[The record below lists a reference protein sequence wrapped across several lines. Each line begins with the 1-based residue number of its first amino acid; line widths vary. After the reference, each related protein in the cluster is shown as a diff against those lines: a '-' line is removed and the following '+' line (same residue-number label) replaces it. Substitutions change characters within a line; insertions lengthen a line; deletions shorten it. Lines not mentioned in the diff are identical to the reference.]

1 MKVAGAEHVVAAPRR
16 FVLATLSALA
26 LVAAPATAKA
36 RSDFPV
42 QSQSPPYF
50 VVDAVSSPAGSDS
63 ARVEIHWEI
72 PRESL
77 AFRGEGE
84 ECRALYDVAIVFK
97 HDKHQIAGDRWSRRV
112 RCTDLPATVGAVTRG
127 RETFLVPRG
136 SYDVEVTMTLPATR
150 RTSFAEGKLEVGLE
164 KSPIDVSDLEFL
176 QETPEGL
183 RTNPGHEMAKGDRGH
198 FARITLQ
205 PPGGRPASCRV
216 RWTLTDVRRAR
227 WAGGDST
234 LAISEPIQFDVPL
247 VVDQLEP
254 GGYRLEVEIS
264 AGGEEVLVRRR
275 ADVNVRI
282 TMGWLASNRRESA
295 LLLEILGAGD
305 EANALRKAGG
315 EEWPSV
321 LQTFWDVRD
330 PTPDT
335 PANEFRDEVFAR
347 MESASLSFDEPLR
360 RPGWTTDRGRI
371 LLRYGKPDSRIVR
384 EGDFNGAPA
393 EIWEYFDPRRTFVF
407 IDERGIG
414 DYVLSSGLR

>member
-1 MKVAGAEHVVAAPRR
+1 MKVAGAQPAAPAPRR
-16 FVLATLSALA
+16 FALAALSGLA
-26 LVAAPATAKA
+26 LVAAPAPAKA

-42 QSQSPPYF
+42 QSQAPPYF
-50 VVDAVSSPAGSDS
+50 VVDAVSSRSGSDS

-84 ECRALYDVAIVFK
+84 DCRALYDVAIVFK
-97 HDKHQIAGDRWSRRV
+97 RDKRQIAGDRWSRRV

-127 RETFLVPRG
+127 RETFTVPRG
-136 SYDVEVTMTLPATR
+136 AYDVEVTMTLPATR
-150 RTSFAEGKLEVGLE
+150 RSSFAEGKLEVGME

-176 QETPEGL
+176 QSTPEGV
-183 RTNPGHEMAKGDRGH
+183 RPNAGHEMAKGEQGH
-198 FARITLQ
+198 FARLTLQ
-205 PPGGRPASCRV
+205 PLGGRPASCRV
-216 RWTLTDVRRAR
+216 SWSLTDARRAR
-227 WAGGDST
+227 WAGGDSSI
-234 LAISEPIQFDVPL
+234 AVSEPRSFDVPL

-254 GGYRLEVEIS
+254 GSYRLEVEIS

-275 ADVNVRI
+275 AEVKVRI
-282 TMGWLASNRRESA
+282 TMDWLATNRRESA

-321 LQTFWDVRD
+321 LHTFWEIRD

-335 PANEFRDEVFAR
+335 PANEYRDEVFAR
-347 MESASLSFDEPLR
+347 MESASQSFDEPLR